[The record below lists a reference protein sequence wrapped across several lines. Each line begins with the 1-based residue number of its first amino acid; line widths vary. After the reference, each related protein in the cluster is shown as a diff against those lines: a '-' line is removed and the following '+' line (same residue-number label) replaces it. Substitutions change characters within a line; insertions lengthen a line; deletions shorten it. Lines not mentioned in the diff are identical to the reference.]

1 MTKRHARILAPV
13 ICLMGVT
20 FTPVSKSKL
29 ENYKAKQ
36 IEYSERLGDNGSNNF
51 NLAERYENAQAEYMY
66 YREKFNRNHN
76 IDFNKQIEDL
86 RKRRERYLNLTE
98 EYASTLDVL

>member
-29 ENYKAKQ
+29 DNYKSKQ
-36 IEYSERLGDNGSNNF
+36 IEYSEKLKDNGSNNF
-51 NLAERYENAQAEYMY
+51 NLAERYEDAQAEYMY
-66 YREKFNRNHN
+66 YKEKFNRSHN
-76 IDFNKQIEDL
+76 INYNKQIEDL
-86 RKRRERYLNLTE
+86 RKRREKYLNIAE
-98 EYASTLDVL
+98 EYASALDVL

>member
-29 ENYKAKQ
+29 ENYKSKQ
-36 IEYSERLGDNGSNNF
+36 IEYSERLRDYGSNNF
-51 NLAERYENAQAEYMY
+51 NIADKYEKAQSEYMY
-66 YREKFNRNHN
+66 YREKFNQN
-76 IDFNKQIEDL
+76 INLDKQIEEL
-86 RKRRERYLNLTE
+86 RKRREKYLNLTE
-98 EYASTLDVL
+98 EYASALDVL